1 MADPFAALGLA
12 GNIITLIDF
21 TCKLFAGAHT
31 IYRSHTGT
39 SDENA
44 VLEVIVRDI
53 SSFSGAIFVEQA
65 RSEQLRLLAAESKR
79 VAEELL
85 RALERLKVQGRNTR
99 WGSLKA
105 ALREVWS
112 RSEVENLEKSLSK
125 LQAQVTAHIQ
135 HLMG

>member
-21 TCKLFAGAHT
+21 TWKLFAGAHT
-31 IYRSHTGT
+31 IYRSHAGT
-39 SDENA
+39 SDENV

-53 SSFSGAIFVEQA
+53 SSLSGAVIVEQA
-65 RSEQLRLLAAESKR
+65 RSEKLQLLAAESKR

-85 RALERLKVQGRNTR
+85 HALEKLKAKGRNTR

-105 ALREVWS
+105 ALKEVWS
-112 RSEVENLEKSLSK
+112 RGEIENLEKSLSK

>member
-21 TCKLFAGAHT
+21 TWKLVAGAHT
-31 IYRSHTGT
+31 IYRSHSGT

-44 VLEVIVRDI
+44 VLEVIVHDI
-53 SSFSGAIFVEQA
+53 SSLSDAVVVDQA
-65 RSEQLRLLAAESKR
+65 RSEKLRLLAAESKR

-85 RALERLKVQGRNTR
+85 RALDKLKAKDHNSR
-99 WGSLKA
+99 WASLKA
-105 ALREVWS
+105 ALKEVWS
-112 RSEVENLEKSLSK
+112 RGEIENLEKSLSK